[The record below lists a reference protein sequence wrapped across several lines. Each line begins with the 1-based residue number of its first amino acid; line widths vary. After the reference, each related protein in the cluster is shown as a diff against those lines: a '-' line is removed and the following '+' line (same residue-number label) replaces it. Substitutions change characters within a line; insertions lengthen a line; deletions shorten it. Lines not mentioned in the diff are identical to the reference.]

1 MTASQDKTAKVWD
14 SKTGQEILTLT
25 GHDGGVTSAFYS
37 PDGQRI
43 VTASQDQTV
52 RLYTTDTDE
61 LLAIAN
67 KKITR
72 QLTAKEKEKYGL
84 TDQ

>member
-1 MTASQDKTAKVWD
+1 MTASQDQTVKIWD
-14 SKTGQEILTLT
+14 SKTSQELSTLI
-25 GHDGGVTSAFYS
+25 GHDSGVKSVLYS

-43 VTASQDQTV
+43 ITASQDQTV
-52 RLYTTDTDE
+52 RLYTTNIDE

>member
-1 MTASQDKTAKVWD
+1 M
-14 SKTGQEILTLT
+14 
-25 GHDGGVTSAFYS
+25 HYS